1 MSPADRPLPAQRRA
15 IEAPLGPLLVIAGPG
30 AGKTYCLIQRI
41 AHLIRVHR
49 IPPQRICAV
58 TFTNKAAEEIA
69 GRLRETLDHDAEAVT
84 RGTLHWLCAGILRDH
99 AKAAGLRPGFG
110 IADEPYQLSVLARLG
125 VWKKRRRQLL
135 TLFGRRRLQGRPLHG
150 RDEQLFQRYVGALR
164 ERNMVDFDDL
174 IGLTDELFQRR
185 PAVADQVAGRWDYVL
200 VDEGQDLDPTQYAI
214 LKRLASG
221 HRNLFVVGDDEQSI
235 FSWRGAEPAVLR
247 RFQEEFGLTAP
258 IVLDKNRR
266 CSHQIFE
273 TARRLVAGN
282 PNLFEKALSAERSSE
297 HEVLAYGFTDP
308 AAEANWILADLAA
321 DRARSGRSFGGYA
334 VLYRTHEVGAELEQ
348 RFLRAAVP
356 CRLAHGRALADDE
369 VIAHVTACVR
379 LMLDPDDP
387 VAQEALAALVLP
399 EQLLEQLRAEGA
411 QSGFVAAVRV
421 FARKAPRSDPDTKKA
436 WRFVYQVENLA
447 ALRQAHATLAGV
459 VPELLVQRVGKYR
472 NVLEERYEE
481 LTDPAAHAQACR
493 LAQRLA
499 GALAADGR
507 MWLAPARGV
516 EVALRGMLLAAG
528 YPGVGYL
535 DRDAA
540 PQLADVQ
547 VTPDDAG
554 TGGLAVTVFKALQ
567 LLHARDF
574 ESGFKNYV
582 AFDLE
587 TTDLDADICDIVEL
601 GAVRVRDGQ
610 PVEEFRTLLK
620 GARPISPR
628 ATAVHGYRDED
639 VVEAPALADVWPRFL
654 AFVGRDVLVAHNA
667 QEFDVPVLRR
677 AARGLE
683 RLDRLT
689 FFDTYPLARS
699 LWRDSARLG
708 DLALRFGIEAGRA
721 HHALDDARTL
731 AQVFSRLGQQRLKRA
746 RTATLTNLLDYV
758 GLGLALETGI
768 EGIDGIGTG
777 DRTALFEVAS
787 SFALGRYSE
796 CLEWYAQ
803 ERERFA
809 RGDLPALDQVIERLG
824 GRERMER
831 LRAEPDPARRYPA
844 AMARLEALMEASA
857 ADTLEEAIRRFLE
870 RVALSTSEGPDVA
883 PDRVNLLTLHATK
896 GLEFDCVYVVGAED
910 GQLPGG
916 RPGHEVMRG
925 EIEESRRLLYV
936 GMTRARDRLV
946 LTRTRERGGLPGG
959 GNRFLDEMALKP
971 VYVDLVTA
979 P

>member
-1 MSPADRPLPAQRRA
+1 
-15 IEAPLGPLLVIAGPG
+15 
-30 AGKTYCLIQRI
+30 
-41 AHLIRVHR
+41 
-49 IPPQRICAV
+49 
-58 TFTNKAAEEIA
+58 
-69 GRLRETLDHDAEAVT
+69 
-84 RGTLHWLCAGILRDH
+84 
-99 AKAAGLRPGFG
+99 
-110 IADEPYQLSVLARLG
+110 
-125 VWKKRRRQLL
+125 
-135 TLFGRRRLQGRPLHG
+135 
-150 RDEQLFQRYVGALR
+150 
-164 ERNMVDFDDL
+164 
-174 IGLTDELFQRR
+174 
-185 PAVADQVAGRWDYVL
+185 
-200 VDEGQDLDPTQYAI
+200 
-214 LKRLASG
+214 
-221 HRNLFVVGDDEQSI
+221 
-235 FSWRGAEPAVLR
+235 
-247 RFQEEFGLTAP
+247 
-258 IVLDKNRR
+258 
-266 CSHQIFE
+266 
-273 TARRLVAGN
+273 
-282 PNLFEKALSAERSSE
+282 
-297 HEVLAYGFTDP
+297 
-308 AAEANWILADLAA
+308 
-321 DRARSGRSFGGYA
+321 
-334 VLYRTHEVGAELEQ
+334 
-348 RFLRAAVP
+348 
-356 CRLAHGRALADDE
+356 
-369 VIAHVTACVR
+369 
-379 LMLDPDDP
+379 
-387 VAQEALAALVLP
+387 
-399 EQLLEQLRAEGA
+399 
-411 QSGFVAAVRV
+411 
-421 FARKAPRSDPDTKKA
+421 
-436 WRFVYQVENLA
+436 
-447 ALRQAHATLAGV
+447 
-459 VPELLVQRVGKYR
+459 
-472 NVLEERYEE
+472 
-481 LTDPAAHAQACR
+481 
-493 LAQRLA
+493 
-499 GALAADGR
+499 
-507 MWLAPARGV
+507 
-516 EVALRGMLLAAG
+516 
-528 YPGVGYL
+528 
-535 DRDAA
+535 
-540 PQLADVQ
+540 
-547 VTPDDAG
+547 
-554 TGGLAVTVFKALQ
+554 
-567 LLHARDF
+567 
-574 ESGFKNYV
+574 
-582 AFDLE
+582 
-587 TTDLDADICDIVEL
+587 
-601 GAVRVRDGQ
+601 
-610 PVEEFRTLLK
+610 
-620 GARPISPR
+620 
-628 ATAVHGYRDED
+628 